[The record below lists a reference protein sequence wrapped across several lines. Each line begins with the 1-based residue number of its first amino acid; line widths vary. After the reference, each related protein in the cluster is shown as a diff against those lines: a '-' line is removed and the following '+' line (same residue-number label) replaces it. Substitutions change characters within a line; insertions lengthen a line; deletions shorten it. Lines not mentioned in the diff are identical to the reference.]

1 MNYAII
7 DISFLSLVLFLMGNI
22 IANTNIQALAQ
33 TYNNNSLL
41 RQNNNTLNVSAPQ
54 KEIFPLNSQS
64 PVLSHQKKGELDI
77 GHSHRHQANLLKA
90 RYLELKH
97 LKLS

>member
-1 MNYAII
+1 
-7 DISFLSLVLFLMGNI
+7 MGNI

-77 GHSHRHQANLLKA
+77 GHSHRPLLPPSGK
-90 RYLELKH
+90 
-97 LKLS
+97 STQSPVPGTQTP